1 MNLIKETIQ
10 GDRWFGKIF
19 DYIIQAL
26 IFLSLILLAVETL
39 PDLTAKQKD
48 VLDFIELVIVL
59 VFSLEYLLRLYAA
72 SKKFKFIFSFLGIV
86 DLLAILPFYLVGF
99 DLKAI
104 RFVRLFRIVRLL
116 KLTRYSTALER
127 IYRALVLAKEEL
139 LLFLSSLFLLLY
151 LASIGIYYFENK
163 VQPEVFSSVFESFWW
178 ATITLTTVGYGDVV
192 PITLGGRCFTM
203 LFLIVGLGVIA
214 APTGLLAS
222 AMNTARAEEKEKQE
236 QSKQLAKAPK
246 NK

>member
-1 MNLIKETIQ
+1 M
-10 GDRWFGKIF
+10 
-19 DYIIQAL
+19 
-26 IFLSLILLAVETL
+26 
-39 PDLTAKQKD
+39 
-48 VLDFIELVIVL
+48 
-59 VFSLEYLLRLYAA
+59 
-72 SKKFKFIFSFLGIV
+72 